1 MVEIKEEAQEEEPQA
16 PEEPTSKKSQEVIDK
31 EIDSLCIQL
40 HQKFNAWPMPPMT
53 KDLQKEAFQ
62 SNESLFKMK
71 LMNFTEK
78 LLALSAVE
86 FDKICIGRIER

>member
-53 KDLQKEAFQ
+53 KDL
-62 SNESLFKMK
+62 
-71 LMNFTEK
+71 
-78 LLALSAVE
+78 
-86 FDKICIGRIER
+86 